1 MYFLLDTVNT
11 VASTAT
17 ETASFWDS
25 EFASAL
31 LVSGF
36 TILGV
41 FIGAHLSNKSM
52 ESQETMR
59 LLAEFYS
66 ETFSTYTAAA
76 PFKNQDKLLAFLAS
90 AEKTKLLCSEESEK
104 VLNKLE
110 EAVTEPVIDIQKCG
124 ELLVELRESAK
135 KDLRKR

>member
-1 MYFLLDTVNT
+1 MCFLLDTVNA
-11 VASTAT
+11 VATAAP

-36 TILGV
+36 TLLGV
-41 FIGAHLSNKSM
+41 FIGSHLSNKSM
-52 ESQETMR
+52 KNQETMR

-66 ETFSTYTAAA
+66 ETFSAYTAAA
-76 PFKNQDKLLAFLAS
+76 PFKDQNKILAFMAS
-90 AEKTKLLCSEESEK
+90 AEKTKLLCSEEAET

-110 EAVTEPVIDIQKCG
+110 EAVTEPVINIQKCG
-124 ELLVELRESAK
+124 ELLVELRKSAK